1 MKPKKFPTKIITK
14 RLIIKPVEPSFKLAQ
29 MLFVEFVQNR
39 DYYKFLDNL
48 VLVKRPEE
56 EYEWAVR
63 AKENFLSGK
72 KVQYIMWTRKTN
84 ELVGAVGIFDI
95 SFKNEH
101 CEFGAWVAKK
111 FAKQGF
117 ASECLQ
123 ALEKLCFEMGFHK
136 LKACADK
143 ENKASCATIK
153 KLGFTKDGIDR
164 DCLFSV
170 YLNSWRTHV
179 EFSKLASEYKRKK

>member
-14 RLIIKPVEPSFKLAQ
+14 RLILKPAEPSFKFAQ
-29 MLFVEFVQNR
+29 MIFDEINSNR

-63 AKENFLSGK
+63 SKENFLSGK
-72 KVQYIMWTRKTN
+72 KVQYVMWTRKTN

-143 ENKASCATIK
+143 DNKASCATIK
-153 KLGFTKDGIDR
+153 KLGFTKDGVER
-164 DCLFSV
+164 DCHFSV
-170 YLNSWRTHV
+170 YLNSWRTDV
-179 EFSKLASEYKRKK
+179 NFSKLVSEYKRKK

>member
-1 MKPKKFPTKIITK
+1 MKPKKFPTKILTK
-14 RLIIKPVEPSFKLAQ
+14 RLILKPVEPSFKFAQ
-29 MLFVEFVQNR
+29 MIFNEIVQDR
-39 DYYKFLDNL
+39 DYYKFIDKMAT
-48 VLVKRPEE
+48 VKRPEE

-63 AKENFLSGK
+63 AKESFMAGTK
-72 KVQYIMWTRKTN
+72 IQYVVWLRKTN
-84 ELVGAVGIFDI
+84 ELVGIISVFDI

-101 CEFGAWVAKK
+101 GELGAWIAKK
-111 FAKQGF
+111 FAKQGC
-117 ASECLQ
+117 ASEALQ
-123 ALEKLCFEMGFHK
+123 ALEKVCFEMGFHK
-136 LKACADK
+136 LKACADS

-164 DCLFSV
+164 DLEFSE

>member
-1 MKPKKFPTKIITK
+1 MKTKKFPTKILTQ
-14 RLIIKPVEPSFKLAQ
+14 RLILKPVEPSFKFAQ
-29 MLFVEFVQNR
+29 MIFDEIVQDRN
-39 DYYKFLDNL
+39 YYKFLDKMAT
-48 VLVKRPEE
+48 VKKPEE

-63 AKENFLSGK
+63 AKESFMSGT
-72 KVQYIMWTRKTN
+72 KVQYVLWLRKTN
-84 ELVGAVGIFDI
+84 ELVGIVSVFDI

-101 CEFGAWVAKK
+101 GELGAWIAKK

-117 ASECLQ
+117 ASEALQ
-123 ALEKLCFEMGFHK
+123 ALEKVCFEMGFHK
-136 LKACADK
+136 LKACADS

-164 DCLFSV
+164 DLEFSE